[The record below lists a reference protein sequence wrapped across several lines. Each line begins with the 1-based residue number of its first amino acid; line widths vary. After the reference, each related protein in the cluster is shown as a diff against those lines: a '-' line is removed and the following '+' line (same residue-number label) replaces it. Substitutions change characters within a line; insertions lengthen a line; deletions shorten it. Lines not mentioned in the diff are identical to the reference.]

1 MESFTTQDLIAELQ
15 QYHLTAAPRRDG
27 GVTIIEWA
35 QAQGISDTAARKQL
49 RKLMD
54 EGVLEREWTLDG
66 GNRMYV
72 YYRIESK

>member
-1 MESFTTQDLIAELQ
+1 MESFTTADLIAELQ
-15 QYHLTAAPRRDG
+15 QYHQSAVPRREG

-35 QAQGISDTAARKQL
+35 QAQGISETAARKQL

-66 GNRMYV
+66 GNRMFV